1 MNIYLQRSVRTI
13 LLLTLLFLT
22 FSCSNTDKLNI
33 ELSRYPDGRD
43 FAFTVTDDPDYGLLE
58 EKPIV
63 YDYLSRLGFKTT
75 IPVWVLDNKHGSG
88 EGGSLTNTRGVT
100 TTNKEYLR
108 YIQELQARGF
118 EICLHTAGPGNDLR
132 EETAEGY
139 ELFKEQFGHY
149 PNININHA
157 NNLENIYWGGDRFSN
172 KFAQKIYSLF
182 EAPFQGDKATSKYF
196 WGDILKEKT
205 MYLRG
210 WATDNINTLSV
221 NKSIPY
227 HLEDKPYVNY
237 WFGCSD
243 GYNYDKFMKL
253 VSDDNISKL
262 VAERGT
268 SIVYTHFA
276 YGFVDKTTTKLKPGF
291 QEQMEKI
298 SRLNGWF
305 VPVSTIVERL
315 RQLRSLEIVY
325 KDGLA
330 ILINHSNQPINGLTI
345 ITNLN
350 NLYFYNK
357 STWVTVDSKHKVILG
372 DLPAY
377 GVFKLGVSDNLEIAS
392 SPGIVERVTM
402 VVNWLIGR
410 FNK

>member
-1 MNIYLQRSVRTI
+1 MLISTLRI
-13 LLLTLLFLT
+13 LLLFTSIVFT
-22 FSCSNTDKLNI
+22 FSCSSTEKLNI
-33 ELSRYPDGRD
+33 ELSKYPDGKD
-43 FAFTVTDDPDYGLLE
+43 FAFTITDDPDYGLLE

-63 YDYLSRLGFKTT
+63 YDFLVRIGLRTT
-75 IPVWVLDNKHGSG
+75 VAVWVLDNKHGSG
-88 EGGSLTNTRGVT
+88 EGQSLTNTRGVT
-100 TTNKEYLR
+100 TTNKEYHK
-108 YIQELQARGF
+108 YIQELQEKGF

-172 KFAQKIYSLF
+172 KLAQKLYSLF
-182 EAPFQGDKATSKYF
+182 EPDFQGNKENSKYF
-196 WGDILKEKT
+196 WGDIFKSKT
-205 MYLRG
+205 TYVRG

-221 NKSIPY
+221 NKSMPY
-227 HLEDKPYVNY
+227 HLKDKPYVNY

-253 VSDDNISKL
+253 LSDENIKKL
-262 VAERGT
+262 VSERGAA
-268 SIVYTHFA
+268 IVYTHFA
-276 YGFVDKTTTKLKPGF
+276 YGFVDKVTNNLKPDF
-291 QEQMEKI
+291 QEQMEKL

-305 VPVSTIVERL
+305 VPASTILDRF

-325 KDGLA
+325 KDGLV
-330 ILINHSNQPINGLTI
+330 ILINHSSQPIKGLTI
-345 ITNLN
+345 ITSAN
-350 NLYFYNK
+350 NLYFYN
-357 STWVTVDSKHKVILG
+357 TGNWINADSEHKVVLG

-377 GVFKLGVSDNLEIAS
+377 GVFKLGLSDNIEIAS
-392 SPGIVERVTM
+392 SIGIVERVSM
-402 VVNWLIGR
+402 VVNWLMGR